1 MSESNPSRSNPSRS
15 NPSKEVEGRKA
26 SPVESTGEMIIGDLE
41 EVGSGT
47 MITSAIGETLA
58 VFGSIITLGEESMQV
73 RGKEKET

>member
-15 NPSKEVEGRKA
+15 NPSREVEGRRA
-26 SPVESTGEMIIGDLE
+26 SPVESTGEIISGDLG

-58 VFGSIITLGEESMQV
+58 VFGSIITLGEESMHV